1 MRFFLIILILIFSF
15 QSLAKAND
23 IKDFELEGFSLG
35 DSLLNFF
42 TKKQITTEMN
52 SGYAHFY
59 KDNKFV
65 KLAIGTSNEYSM
77 RTNLNI
83 YDEISV
89 TIKPDDKNFII
100 YGLSGDIMCKDN
112 IKYCYTKQKEIVTDL
127 KVFFNNNIILD
138 EYEDSHW
145 IDDTGKSI
153 VNVIEI
159 LSKNE
164 ELLIAVSVYDMNEDL
179 GYSDQISLEITSNEY
194 ENFLRNVA
202 NQ

>member
-1 MRFFLIILILIFSF
+1 MKVFIAILVFIINL
-15 QSLAKAND
+15 QSWTKADD
-23 IKDFELEGFSLG
+23 IRDFELEGLSLG

-42 TKKQITTEMN
+42 NKKQINEEIN

-77 RTNLNI
+77 RKKLKI
-83 YDEISV
+83 YDEIAV
-89 TIKPDDKNFII
+89 TIKPEDKNFII
-100 YGLSGDIMCKDN
+100 YGLSGDIMCKED
-112 IKYCYTKQKEIVTDL
+112 IKYCYTKQKEIISDL
-127 KVFFNNNIILD
+127 KVFFNNNIILNK
-138 EYEDSHW
+138 YEDSHW

-179 GYSDQISLEITSNEY
+179 DYSDQISVEIASNEY

>member
-1 MRFFLIILILIFSF
+1 MRIFLFVFILFLSLQSF
-15 QSLAKAND
+15 TKAND
-23 IKDFELEGFSLG
+23 IKDFELEGLSLG

-42 TKKQITTEMN
+42 NKKQITSEMN

-112 IKYCYTKQKEIVTDL
+112 IKSCYTKQKEIITDL
-127 KVFFNNNIILD
+127 KVFFNNNIIID

>member
-1 MRFFLIILILIFSF
+1 MRIILIIIIFFVNS
-15 QSLAKAND
+15 QSLSKADD
-23 IKDFELEGFSLG
+23 IKNFEIEGLSLG

-42 TKKQITTEMN
+42 NKKQIITEMN

-65 KLAIGTSNEYSM
+65 KLAIGTTNEYSM
-77 RTNLNI
+77 RINLRI
-83 YDEISV
+83 YDEIAV
-89 TIKPDDKNFII
+89 TIKPDDKKFII
-100 YGLSGDIMCKDN
+100 YGLSGDILCKEDIN
-112 IKYCYTKQKEIVTDL
+112 YCYTKQKEITSDL
-127 KVFFNNNIILD
+127 KVFFNNNIILNK
-138 EYEDSHW
+138 YEDPHW

-164 ELLIAVSVYDMNEDL
+164 ELLVAVSVYDMNEDL
-179 GYSDQISLEITSNEY
+179 DYADQISVEISLKEY

-202 NQ
+202 N